1 MKTKVKSSRCNK
13 AVIVSVGCF
22 LLVCRAEPCNYK
34 LTSRNPLKIEN
45 LYVVAV
51 YCSLY
56 RVVLNLV

>member
-51 YCSLY
+51 Y
-56 RVVLNLV
+56 